1 MFKEI
6 KTIIHYVPKVKMAL
20 FVLSIIANSV
30 LNLAT
35 ALIVQSATDIQG
47 KTNNHNIFLFGIV
60 SMLLY
65 AYVSFAYF
73 FANYMEDS
81 IIYSA
86 ITNMKQKLLKVLV
99 LKKTKYSNSE
109 KISIFTND
117 MQLFSD
123 RYLMQLL
130 DIPSYLLIFF
140 IPLIYMVSQNR
151 LMGLLFVIGS
161 ILLPIPQSLLNRK
174 LNDLGKKLSEKRAQ
188 LLSAASDEINGR
200 TTLIN
205 NENVDSALVLGNKKI
220 KESKKALFYSN
231 IFLFIALSLSML
243 LKGVIQ
249 VIPFAIGLFLIANGD
264 GLSFSILLALYLTS
278 QQMGQPIQQVLMS
291 LTHVQEMKNIRKKIF
306 DLLFIKIDLDSKPSL
321 KENNTFDYLD
331 ISNLSKNFEDKTIF
345 KDFNKKIYFGSRV
358 LVTGESGS
366 GKSTLLKMISQEIA
380 MDYGDIS
387 IVKNGENLGI
397 PVGYV
402 GFVSQEPFIFNG
414 SIKYNLTLGQDF
426 NDRILTDTLKKV
438 NLEEID
444 LEYMIQN
451 NGENLSGGQKIRLE
465 LARVLLRNKSLILVD
480 EVTASLDKKNSK
492 KIRDLIYSL
501 SGVTIIEVAH
511 HIDDESRYDNIITI
525 GKEG

>member
-140 IPLIYMVSQNR
+140 HSINIY
-151 LMGLLFVIGS
+151 G
-161 ILLPIPQSLLNRK
+161 
-174 LNDLGKKLSEKRAQ
+174 
-188 LLSAASDEINGR
+188 
-200 TTLIN
+200 
-205 NENVDSALVLGNKKI
+205 
-220 KESKKALFYSN
+220 
-231 IFLFIALSLSML
+231 
-243 LKGVIQ
+243 
-249 VIPFAIGLFLIANGD
+249 FA
-264 GLSFSILLALYLTS
+264 
-278 QQMGQPIQQVLMS
+278 
-291 LTHVQEMKNIRKKIF
+291 K
-306 DLLFIKIDLDSKPSL
+306 
-321 KENNTFDYLD
+321 
-331 ISNLSKNFEDKTIF
+331 
-345 KDFNKKIYFGSRV
+345 
-358 LVTGESGS
+358 
-366 GKSTLLKMISQEIA
+366 
-380 MDYGDIS
+380 
-387 IVKNGENLGI
+387 
-397 PVGYV
+397 
-402 GFVSQEPFIFNG
+402 
-414 SIKYNLTLGQDF
+414 
-426 NDRILTDTLKKV
+426 
-438 NLEEID
+438 
-444 LEYMIQN
+444 
-451 NGENLSGGQKIRLE
+451 
-465 LARVLLRNKSLILVD
+465 
-480 EVTASLDKKNSK
+480 
-492 KIRDLIYSL
+492 
-501 SGVTIIEVAH
+501 
-511 HIDDESRYDNIITI
+511 
-525 GKEG
+525 